1 MSDSWS
7 LLMIES
13 ENDPDDE
20 LLLTH
25 LSQNKLIPNDDTHLK
40 TEINQ
45 DIKAAGEDEADG

>member
-1 MSDSWS
+1 
-7 LLMIES
+7 MIES
-13 ENDPDDE
+13 ENDQDDE

-25 LSQNKLIPNDDTHLK
+25 LSQNKLIPNDDAHLK